1 MKRYFISVD
10 LFEDVEA
17 KSEEEA
23 YKIANRRIK
32 DKEYTLNIC
41 DSEEIK

>member
-1 MKRYFISVD
+1 MMKRYFISVD
-10 LFEDVEA
+10 LFEEA

-41 DSEEIK
+41 DSGEIK